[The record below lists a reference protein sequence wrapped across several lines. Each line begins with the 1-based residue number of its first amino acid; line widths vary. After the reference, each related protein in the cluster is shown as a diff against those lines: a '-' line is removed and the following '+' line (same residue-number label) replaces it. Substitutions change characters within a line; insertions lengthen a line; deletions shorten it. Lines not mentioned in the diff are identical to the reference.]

1 MGAVYPNL
9 IVGIGGSAGALN
21 AYKALLDSLPSQ
33 TGMAFVF
40 VSHLLPTAHSQLAQI
55 LSRHTT
61 MPVLVAST
69 AMPIRA
75 NHVYMSP
82 PNADLLIERH
92 TFKVVS
98 PRTRKNG
105 QIDLLFISL
114 AEALGARAIGIILP
128 GYSGDGIEGCKH
140 IRAKG
145 GTTFAQDLSADVNGM
160 PLSAQASDCVDFVL
174 SPQEITLELA
184 RISRRFRPLPVSTKA
199 GKEPKST
206 LPFDPLI
213 FLAKIGAGHTIA
225 NYRKNQKVF
234 SQGDP
239 ADHVFFMQHGK
250 VKLTVVS
257 SKGQEAVVG
266 MLGADDFFGEGC
278 LVGQPTHMATAT
290 AMTNCRIVRLE
301 KAQVVQVLHDEPV
314 FSKLFLFHVLTR
326 NIRLEEDLVDQLFHS
341 SEMRLARVLLL
352 LANFDT
358 DGKQERVIAKISQE
372 RLAEIIGTTRSRVSH
387 FMNKFRKLGLIEYN
401 GGLTV
406 HSSLKDII
414 RQD

>member
-1 MGAVYPNL
+1 MDA
-9 IVGIGGSAGALN
+9 
-21 AYKALLDSLPSQ
+21 LPSD

-55 LSRHTT
+55 LSRHTK

-69 AMPIRA
+69 VMPIRA
-75 NHVYMSP
+75 NHVYVNP
-82 PNADLLIERH
+82 PNADLLIESH

-98 PRTRKNG
+98 PRTGKNK
-105 QIDLLFISL
+105 QVDLFFTSL
-114 AEALGARAIGIILP
+114 AEALGARAIGIILS
-128 GYSGDGIEGCKH
+128 GYDSDGTEGCKR

-160 PLSAQASDCVDFVL
+160 PLSAQASGCVDFVL

-184 RISRRFRPLPVSTKA
+184 RISRRFRPLPLSKKA

-239 ADHVFFMQHGK
+239 ADDIFFMQHGK

-257 SKGQEAVVG
+257 SKGKEAVVG
-266 MLGADDFFGEGC
+266 ILGTDDFFGEGC
-278 LVGQPTHMATAT
+278 LVGQPRCMATAT

-301 KAQVVQVLHDEPV
+301 KAQVVQVLHDEPD
-314 FSKLFLFHVLTR
+314 FFKLFLFHVLTR

-352 LANFDT
+352 LANF
-358 DGKQERVIAKISQE
+358 GNEAKQERVIAKISQE
-372 RLAEIIGTTRSRVSH
+372 TLAEIIGTTRARVSF

-401 GGLTV
+401 GGLKI
-406 HSSLKDII
+406 HSSLRKII
-414 RQD
+414 LHD